1 MNVTVPL
8 WSLPLALT
16 IIFILFA
23 TLIYQTGKGKGDYS
37 GFGNAVLMLFYGG
50 LSIILSLIVWLIY
63 FIIV

>member
-8 WSLPLALT
+8 WSMPLAAT
-16 IIFILFA
+16 VFFILMA
-23 TLIYQTGKGKGDYS
+23 TLVYQTGKGRGDYS
-37 GFGNAVLMLFYGG
+37 SFGNAVLLLFYGG